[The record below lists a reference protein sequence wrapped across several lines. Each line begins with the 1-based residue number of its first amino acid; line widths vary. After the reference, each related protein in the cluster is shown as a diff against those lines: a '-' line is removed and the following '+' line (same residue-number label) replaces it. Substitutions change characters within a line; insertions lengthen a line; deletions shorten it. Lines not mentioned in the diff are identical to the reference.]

1 MERRARYQR
10 VRLVCRDMYRV
21 ISDRPDVD
29 QALAVNEL
37 IETYLSRSVRLE
49 MRALSY
55 AERERYVGIRA
66 AIYDLREKYWTP
78 ENWLELRL
86 CKYIS
91 TGVFRLGHKLFSMVQ
106 NEDGAWK
113 REVLI
118 PAPQNLN
125 RARQDHVYGPLPV
138 PSPFR
143 HPNAVAAAQTTLLS
157 GQQFEVSEDG
167 KGCSIDPIV
176 AAQAAVDKARQN
188 KNYDTSRPLR
198 VQTLADGVGYFRG
211 GRMATRVGVRIVNL
225 CRAWNSK
232 YYFSNVSLFM
242 GNDHYQEL
250 ATYLCKFWMRL
261 QRWAPDYPS
270 WKGRGRQSAVQLFPL
285 HHRNYHRMRTLR
297 GGDCGRGGCG
307 LCQCF
312 QWPRVPPLQK
322 GVLLLLRAS
331 QNGLVQPG

>member
-55 AERERYVGIRA
+55 AERERYVGIRT

-176 AAQAAVDKARQN
+176 AA
-188 KNYDTSRPLR
+188 
-198 VQTLADGVGYFRG
+198 
-211 GRMATRVGVRIVNL
+211 
-225 CRAWNSK
+225 
-232 YYFSNVSLFM
+232 
-242 GNDHYQEL
+242 
-250 ATYLCKFWMRL
+250 
-261 QRWAPDYPS
+261 
-270 WKGRGRQSAVQLFPL
+270 
-285 HHRNYHRMRTLR
+285 
-297 GGDCGRGGCG
+297 
-307 LCQCF
+307 
-312 QWPRVPPLQK
+312 
-322 GVLLLLRAS
+322 
-331 QNGLVQPG
+331 